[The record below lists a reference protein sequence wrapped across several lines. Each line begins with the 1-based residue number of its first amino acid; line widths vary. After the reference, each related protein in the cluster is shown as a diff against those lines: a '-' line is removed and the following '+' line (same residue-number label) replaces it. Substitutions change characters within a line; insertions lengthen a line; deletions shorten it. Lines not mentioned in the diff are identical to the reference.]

1 MSVLR
6 PRKHAKHAKPSVAA
20 PALAAGGITAVTVV
34 SSSGTASAATADDFR
49 RLRVC
54 ESGGNY
60 AINTGNGY
68 YGAYQFDRR
77 TWQGLGYSGTANQHP
92 AAVQDEG
99 ARRLQAARGWQPW
112 PACSKKLGLG
122 RSTTTVS
129 AQSTEERVV
138 VARASR
144 GGQRNEGSRRVFKAK
159 VVKVALAPTPA
170 PFFNGNDLTL
180 DDADRFRIGVK
191 MWQDRMSKRGWDLE
205 VDGFFGPQSAAVAK
219 RFAYQKDIAVAAPG
233 TVDKAV
239 WDAAWTLP
247 VS

>member
-1 MSVLR
+1 MSLLR
-6 PRKHAKHAKPSVAA
+6 PRKHAKHAKPSAAA
-20 PALAAGGITAVTVV
+20 PAIAAGGITAALVI
-34 SSSGTASAATADDFR
+34 SDAGAASAATDDDFR

-68 YGAYQFDRR
+68 HGAYQFDRR

-92 AAVQDEG
+92 ASVQDEG

-112 PACSKKLGLG
+112 PACSRKLGLG
-122 RSTTTVS
+122 RSSSVQS
-129 AQSTEERVV
+129 DSSTERSV

-144 GGQRNEGSRRVFKAK
+144 GGQRNEGTRRVIKTK
-159 VVKVALAPTPA
+159 IVRVAVAPMPA

-180 DDADRFRIGVK
+180 ADAERFRIGVK
-191 MWQDRMSKRGWDLE
+191 MWQGRMAQRGWDVE
-205 VDGFFGPQSAAVAK
+205 VDGFFGPQSAAVAQ
-219 RFAYQKDIAVAAPG
+219 RFAHQKDIKVAVPG
-233 TVDKAV
+233 TVDKTV
-239 WDAAWTLP
+239 WDAAWTLA

>member
-6 PRKHAKHAKPSVAA
+6 PRKHAKHAKPSVTA
-20 PALAAGGITAVTVV
+20 PALAAGGITAAVV
-34 SSSGTASAATADDFR
+34 LSDASSASAATADDFR

-92 AAVQDEG
+92 PAVQDEA
-99 ARRLQAARGWQPW
+99 ARRLQSQRGWQPW
-112 PACSKKLGLG
+112 PACSRKLGLG
-122 RSTTTVS
+122 SSASSADDSERSQV
-129 AQSTEERVV
+129 
-138 VARASR
+138 RASR
-144 GGQRNEGSRRVFKAK
+144 GGARTEGTRRVVKTK
-159 VVKVALAPTPA
+159 VVRVALAPEAA
-170 PFFNGNDLTL
+170 PFFNGDDLTL
-180 DDADRFRIGVK
+180 EDQTRFRIGVK
-191 MWQDRMSKRGWDLE
+191 MWQDRMAKRGWDVT
-205 VDGFFGPQSAAVAK
+205 VDGYYGPQTAAVAK
-219 RFAYQKDIAVAAPG
+219 RFAAQKGLTPATPG